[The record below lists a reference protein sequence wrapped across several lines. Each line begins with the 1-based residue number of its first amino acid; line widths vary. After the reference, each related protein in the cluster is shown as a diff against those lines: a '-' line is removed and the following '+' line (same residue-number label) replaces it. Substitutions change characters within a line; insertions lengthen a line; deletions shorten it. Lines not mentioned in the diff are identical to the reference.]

1 MTHYR
6 ANQTFTSVVLY
17 TICFFVTLLVLVPLY
32 ISVTG
37 GAKTMGQLLSQP
49 LNLPVPLEI
58 TQYSNL
64 LTGKVGG
71 YWRALGNSLIVA
83 GLSVLVAMLV
93 CSAAAFALARMHFR
107 LNAVIYNYFLL
118 GLLFPLA
125 VAILPL
131 YLQIRR
137 LGLLDR
143 YWGVVLPQV
152 AFQIPFQVLLLRGFF
167 KSIPHELEDATQ
179 IDGYGPLGFLWFIV
193 VPLSTP
199 ILATTAVL
207 MLVASWNN
215 FFLPLLV
222 FNKEVHFTLPLGV
235 MQFQGQYMTG
245 WNLVLGYLTLAMVP
259 AVLIFI
265 FAQRYIVAGLASG
278 AIKG

>member
-1 MTHYR
+1 
-6 ANQTFTSVVLY
+6 
-17 TICFFVTLLVLVPLY
+17 LLVLVPLY

-49 LNLPVPLEI
+49 LNLPAPLVI
-58 TQYSNL
+58 TQYSNIL
-64 LTGKVGG
+64 VGKVGSF
-71 YWRALGNSLIVA
+71 WRALGNSALVA
-83 GLSVLVAMLV
+83 GLSVVIELFV
-93 CSAAAFALARMHFR
+93 CAGAAFALARLRFR
-107 LNAVIYNYFLL
+107 LNNVIYNYFLL

-131 YLQIRR
+131 YLQVRR

-167 KSIPHELEDATQ
+167 RAIPHELEDATE
-179 IDGYGPLGFLWFIV
+179 IDGYGPLGFLWFMV

-199 ILATTAVL
+199 ILATSGVL
-207 MLVASWNN
+207 TLVASWNN

-222 FNKEVHFTLPLGV
+222 FNSNSHFTLPMGV
-235 MQFQGQYMTG
+235 MDFMGEYMTG
-245 WNLVLGYLTLAMVP
+245 WNLILGYLTLAMIP
-259 AVLIFI
+259 AVLLFI
-265 FAQRYIVAGLASG
+265 FAQKYIVAGLTGG